1 MINDEPSQNR
11 VTKQDNLH
19 NVTKGVAG
27 VVRMTRVIQ
36 MSHKGVPDRTPD
48 NGGLLSPELNTCPRY
63 RSRIT
68 ASRRARTIGGRD
80 RAVTE

>member
-1 MINDEPSQNR
+1 MNNEPNQNR
-11 VTKQDNLH
+11 AVKQDNLCDI
-19 NVTKGVAG
+19 TKGVAG
-27 VVRMTRVIQ
+27 MVRMTKVIQ
-36 MSHKGVPDRTPD
+36 MSHKGVPDRTPE

>member
-1 MINDEPSQNR
+1 MNNEPNQNR
-11 VTKQDNLH
+11 TVEQDNLRD
-19 NVTKGVAG
+19 NTKGVAG
-27 VVRMTRVIQ
+27 MVRMTRVIQ

-68 ASRRARTIGGRD
+68 ASRRAGTIGGRD

>member
-1 MINDEPSQNR
+1 MNNEPNQNR
-11 VTKQDNLH
+11 TVMQDNLRD
-19 NVTKGVAG
+19 NTKGVAG